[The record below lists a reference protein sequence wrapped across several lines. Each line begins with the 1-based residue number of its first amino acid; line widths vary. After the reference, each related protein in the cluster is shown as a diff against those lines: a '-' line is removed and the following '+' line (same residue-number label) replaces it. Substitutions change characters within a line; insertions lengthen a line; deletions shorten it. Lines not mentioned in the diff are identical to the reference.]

1 MNLLDT
7 DVLIEMLREKRHEV
21 GAISTISL
29 IEVLRGI
36 EAKKRPKTKQ
46 LLEESFDLLNI
57 DNPIIETYCTLYD
70 KLKTTGTPV
79 PDADL
84 LIAATAIANNTE
96 LKTKDEHFKRLEK
109 LGLKLAKPPAP
120 EAAQNITEQKRKV

>member
-7 DVLIEMLREKRHEV
+7 DTIIEMLRQKKHAV

-36 EAKKRPKTKQ
+36 EPKKRPKVKE

-57 DNPIIETYCTLYD
+57 DNPVIETYCALYD
-70 KLKTTGTPV
+70 KLRNDGALV

-84 LIAATAIANNTE
+84 LIAATAITHNVE

-109 LGLKLAKPPAP
+109 LGLKL
-120 EAAQNITEQKRKV
+120 TKVIESSMHRT

>member
-7 DVLIEMLREKRHEV
+7 DTIIEMLRQKKHEI

-36 EAKKRPKTKQ
+36 EPKKRAKAKE
-46 LLEESFDLLNI
+46 LLEESFNHLNI
-57 DNPIIETYCTLYD
+57 DNPVIETYCALYD
-70 KLKTTGTPV
+70 KLKNEGALV

-84 LIAATAIANNTE
+84 LIAATAITQNIE

-109 LGLKLAKPPAP
+109 LGLKLTKTPKPSKQA
-120 EAAQNITEQKRKV
+120 